1 MSASSNLCMNGN
13 MHTNKNADISY
24 LNGNINGRITTG
36 NDIEKRVKHVYSDQK
51 IMETYFTENCDL
63 HEEEYVYSDM
73 NIHINNPIFCYNNI
87 TLDGN
92 VSLNSNLGSLMN
104 INITGEVK
112 NANTAVVYSKYG
124 DITIENDSTAN
135 INGLIYVPLG
145 TLTINSPNINLNGV
159 IIADK
164 IVINGSSININY
176 KDDIAQFIGNTSEV
190 YDFSGLE
197 YLPEEWLGDTDED
210 ELFDIY
216 EKVIDTD
223 PFDSDTDD
231 DGLPDGY
238 EVITLNTDPL
248 EIDTDENG
256 ISDADEDFDS
266 DNLSNLGE
274 YNHGT
279 EPFNPDTDE
288 DGFMD
293 GDEVYTYG
301 TEPLNP
307 DTDNDGLLDG
317 EESYDGSIYA
327 KYGIYFDP
335 LNPDTNGN
343 GILDGEEVFGQ
354 SKKQEVSTHDEAI
367 TEIKVDMDTNGNL
380 DRNLTVESM
389 YNVDAMSTNVY
400 ALIGEPFNFTSA
412 TDFKSATI
420 TFKIDKSKLGDTKF
434 DNLLILWYDEEN
446 QIFKEMETIHDE
458 ANSTVSTTTTHFS
471 QYMIVDSEKWFD
483 NWEESFVQ
491 LRKMWSGNTSYYKAL
506 NTILIVDC
514 SWKMA
519 NVDPISYSIEVGYN
533 GVTKE
538 NEGDIRRE
546 VPSDIDYYMEKYG
559 RHKCNRA
566 YICENIINNLSSGD
580 RAMIMNYS
588 NGIENNTGWSS
599 NWDYLMN
606 GGTSKSCGIQRVNNN
621 GGTLYLSDAVS
632 AALSYVTHD
641 VENTYRIVIITSGSV
656 NYGSSLSA
664 FDYSNV
670 SLNIVSLGGGSISS
684 GIESIAQS
692 TGGDVYYGYP
702 SSSLTGASGSSVTI
716 PPQFIGEDSDGDGIP
731 DLVELYG
738 LMPNGKPIGTSPY
751 LADTDGDGIPD
762 NEEIHF
768 SLDNLTHNINKN
780 EYDGAVV
787 AWSDPKSQTVPNP
800 FGQIIY
806 KGEVYKIDVP
816 AIRSRQSQCWYE
828 PAYEVVE
835 TFRPKSKTE
844 FDLLGYIYGKELGVT
859 DDPDHDATG
868 KIDLYYIA
876 DKKGYLKGEFKTKNI
891 RQLTCGLASIA
902 GDIEDLIVGPYTR
915 KSVSFTFYKTEK
927 NDARKVIITAASTDA
942 ENAYTPYANDLPTSA
957 FINNSGNIPAQLSIS
972 NSAEKLYSELTGK
985 SINTSCYYDIMITVD
1000 KRHANNGNFAQLWIN
1015 NDGNV
1020 MAAPL
1025 LYSNDKVEIGKRS
1038 GWFPL
1043 FDYTPLIELKLS
1055 DNINLEQDFVDM
1067 FNKIYSQN

>member
-1 MSASSNLCMNGN
+1 
-13 MHTNKNADISY
+13 
-24 LNGNINGRITTG
+24 
-36 NDIEKRVKHVYSDQK
+36 
-51 IMETYFTENCDL
+51 METYFTENCDL

-104 INITGEVK
+104 INVTGEVK
-112 NANTAVVYSKYG
+112 NANTSVVYSKYG

-164 IVINGSSININY
+164 IVINGSSVNINY

-301 TEPLNP
+301 TEPLNL
-307 DTDNDGLLDG
+307 DTDNDGQLDG

-327 KYGIYFDP
+327 KYGVYFDP

-343 GILDGEEVFGQ
+343 GILDGDEVFGQ
-354 SKKQEVSTHDEAI
+354 SKQQEVSTHDEAI
-367 TEIKVDMDTNGNL
+367 TEIKVDMTTNGNL

-400 ALIGEPFNFTSA
+400 SLIGEPFNFTSA
-412 TDFKSATI
+412 TDFESATI
-420 TFKIDKSKLGDTKF
+420 TFKVDKSKLGDTKF

-483 NWEESFVQ
+483 HWEESFVQ

-514 SWKMA
+514 SWKMEYA
-519 NVDPISYSIEVGYN
+519 DPINYDSIEIGYN
-533 GVTKE
+533 GVTEK
-538 NEGDIRRE
+538 NHQSIRDDMPGDINYYYEHFGRR
-546 VPSDIDYYMEKYG
+546 
-559 RHKCNRA
+559 KCNRA

-670 SLNIVSLGGGSISS
+670 SLNIVSLGGGTISS
-684 GIESIAQS
+684 GIESIANS
-692 TGGDVYYGYP
+692 TGEDVYYGYP
-702 SSSLTGASGSSVTI
+702 TSSLTGASGGSVYI
-716 PPQFIGEDSDGDGIP
+716 PPEFKGEDYDKDGIP
-731 DLVELYG
+731 DMVELYG
-738 LMPNGKPIGTSPY
+738 LKPNGEPI
-751 LADTDGDGIPD
+751 
-762 NEEIHF
+762 N
-768 SLDNLTHNINKN
+768 
-780 EYDGAVV
+780 
-787 AWSDPKSQTVPNP
+787 SDPKSKHSDNDGLEDNQELHFSAAKMTYELDKSQYDGSVFVWSDPCLDDTDDDGLNDGKRQFYNGKVLLPIDPNP
-800 FGQIIY
+800 LICDGP
-806 KGEVYKIDVP
+806 KGVWKAQKRMME
-816 AIRSRQSQCWYE
+816 
-828 PAYEVVE
+828 
-835 TFRPKSKTE
+835 
-844 FDLLGYIYGKELGVT
+844 
-859 DDPDHDATG
+859 
-868 KIDLYYIA
+868 
-876 DKKGYLKGEFKTKNI
+876 
-891 RQLTCGLASIA
+891 
-902 GDIEDLIVGPYTR
+902 
-915 KSVSFTFYKTEK
+915 
-927 NDARKVIITAASTDA
+927 
-942 ENAYTPYANDLPTSA
+942 
-957 FINNSGNIPAQLSIS
+957 SGNIPTAYTS
-972 NSAEKLYSELTGK
+972 NPTGTNAMMNEMAKNADALVDTLLNAKVIANEYIIEAVEYLFKDSAENRPAAISGADFLDFIYDEYNMAYHSQPDNWQKAFGYNDIYDRVFEYGSNMKKNRIKFEYNGESYILWPWKGDYWNLQSGAETGLYVYNRTVNGVDHYDVVDFNLPMTLSLYNLYDEYAENVFSWVPNEPQWWITGFNPEFTEPNPNTMAMICSVDFENENLYNSFKETHQSENEHLIFDK
-985 SINTSCYYDIMITVD
+985 DYNTV
-1000 KRHANNGNFAQLWIN
+1000 WI
-1015 NDGNV
+1015 
-1020 MAAPL
+1020 
-1025 LYSNDKVEIGKRS
+1025 I
-1038 GWFPL
+1038 W
-1043 FDYTPLIELKLS
+1043 
-1055 DNINLEQDFVDM
+1055 
-1067 FNKIYSQN
+1067 